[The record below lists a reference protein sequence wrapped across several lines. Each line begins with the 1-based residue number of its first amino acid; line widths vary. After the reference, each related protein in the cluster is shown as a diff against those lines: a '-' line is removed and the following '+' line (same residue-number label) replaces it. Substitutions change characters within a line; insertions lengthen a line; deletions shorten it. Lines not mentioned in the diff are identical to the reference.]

1 MTPVLTAVGSA
12 ITGAV
17 LALFTVIGGVSA
29 ISPSANAP
37 AKSEQVVIYD
47 AP

>member
-1 MTPVLTAVGSA
+1 MTPVLATVGSV

-17 LALFTVIGGVSA
+17 LALFTVVGGVSA
-29 ISPSANAP
+29 ITPSPNAP
-37 AKSEQVVIYD
+37 SKSEQVVIYD

>member
-1 MTPVLTAVGSA
+1 MTPVLAAVGSA

-17 LALFTVIGGVSA
+17 LAHFTIVGGVSA
-29 ISPSANAP
+29 ISPTPNAP
-37 AKSEQVVIYD
+37 VKSEQVVVYD

>member
-1 MTPVLTAVGSA
+1 MTSAVAAAGSV

-17 LALFTVIGGVSA
+17 LALFAIIGGVSA
-29 ISPSANAP
+29 ISPGANAP

>member
-1 MTPVLTAVGSA
+1 MTPALAAIGSV

-17 LALFTVIGGVSA
+17 LALFTIIGGVSA
-29 ISPSANAP
+29 ISPDANAP